1 MRVFSPWQSLS
12 KLTLLIWLDENV
24 GFHPSFSRHDI
35 AETSFALFIWLGE
48 NVQFVAVSFIGT
60 GIKRKPESKALWPD
74 FLTFRFFI
82 LCPVVWGHLHLLLG
96 NESEAI
102 ESNDLQLAVL
112 MLQP

>member
-60 GIKRKPESKALWPD
+60 GIKESQKVKLYGP
-74 FLTFRFFI
+74 T
-82 LCPVVWGHLHLLLG
+82 
-96 NESEAI
+96 S
-102 ESNDLQLAVL
+102 
-112 MLQP
+112 